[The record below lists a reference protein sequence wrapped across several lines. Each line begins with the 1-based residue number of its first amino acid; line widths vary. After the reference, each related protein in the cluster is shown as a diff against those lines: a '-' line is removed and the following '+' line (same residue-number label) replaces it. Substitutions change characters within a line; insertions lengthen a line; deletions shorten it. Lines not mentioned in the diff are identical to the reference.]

1 MCIRDRQQSVRK
13 APFFAENIQS
23 VLPRVARRQN
33 YGKTELSRQTEL
45 AGKDLLLNVSF
56 GQVVMIV
63 KTYFPHRHSLGIFRK
78 DVYKRQGLG
87 LPEQSRRRN

>member
-1 MCIRDRQQSVRK
+1 MSFH
-13 APFFAENIQS
+13 A
-23 VLPRVARRQN
+23 VARMQN

-45 AGKDLLLNVSF
+45 TGKDLLLNVSF

-78 DVYKRQGLG
+78 AHDFPFKSVVVVF
-87 LPEQSRRRN
+87 RRRADDSPR